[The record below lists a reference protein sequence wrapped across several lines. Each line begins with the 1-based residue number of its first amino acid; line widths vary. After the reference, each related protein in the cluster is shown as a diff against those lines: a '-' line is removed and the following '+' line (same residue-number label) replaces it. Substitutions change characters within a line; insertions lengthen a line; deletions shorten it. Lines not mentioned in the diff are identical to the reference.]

1 MKKLIIALF
10 IIGSTLFGSWEKWKD
25 NSELRNPMME
35 SSNKAAR
42 SLFVVGETENDIHFF
57 VLFPVKIGS
66 SKEKGTVTFQVD
78 KNKIFSLKGE
88 LSSNLASINRG
99 ENKSFDQLISQMKNG
114 KFITVTVKHQQYG
127 ENKM

>member
-1 MKKLIIALF
+1 
-10 IIGSTLFGSWEKWKD
+10 
-25 NSELRNPMME
+25 MME